1 MKEKYKMVLV
11 VLTLVIIFFSIFTV
25 FNQNQIK
32 NIVKAEIGIDPLIAK
47 IFAEEKTGIA
57 PYTLNLTALVL
68 DPEGEVTYRWDFG
81 DDETSDQM
89 NPMHTYQENGTYL
102 CVLTVKDEGGRESV
116 DSIRINVKPNEAPTA
131 TIFISHPTLIRPYVP
146 ILPKLAD
153 PWGGRK
159 LKLLMD
165 MSLIPASLSDIDG
178 DIHCEAQVY
187 DPEGDEIVS
196 YTWILQP
203 PTLTQL
209 SGATIRPTY
218 RFEGKSVTF
227 PLLYTYTN
235 GQYDVTL
242 IVEDSAGNNASVSV
256 PFKIEKSRFESQTNY
271 LIKTIILDMII
282 NKFYEQYLSEDQ
294 KHIIS
299 DPLWKYIFGP
309 INNTIFTILNLTI
322 LRILPENIRNIT
334 IGLYN
339 GIWSLVENK
348 FPKPLDNNKKTK
360 SIENKLLDNDKLKS
374 YI

>member
-1 MKEKYKMVLV
+1 MNEKLRMILIVF
-11 VLTLVIIFFSIFTV
+11 TLMVIIFSIFTV
-25 FNQNQIK
+25 INQNQIK
-32 NIVKAEIGIDPLIAK
+32 NIVKAEIGTDPIIAK
-47 IFAEEKTGIA
+47 IFVEEKTGIA
-57 PYTLNLTALVL
+57 PFTVNFSVLVL
-68 DPEGEVTYRWDFG
+68 DPKGNVTYNWDFG
-81 DDETSDQM
+81 DDAASNKI
-89 NPMHTYQENGTYL
+89 NPIHTYQQNGTYT
-102 CVLTVKDEGGRESV
+102 CFLTVTDEDGRESK
-116 DSIRINVKPNEAPTA
+116 DSMKINVKPNEAPTV
-131 TIFISHPTLIRPYVP
+131 TIFISHPTLIRQYVP
-146 ILPKLAD
+146 ILPQLAD

-159 LKLLMD
+159 LKMLMD
-165 MSLIPASLSDIDG
+165 LSIIPSSLLEIDG

-187 DPEGDEIVS
+187 DPEGDEIIS
-196 YTWILQP
+196 YTWVLQP

-218 RFEGKSVTF
+218 KFEGKSVKF

-271 LIKTIILDMII
+271 LIKTIILDMLI
-282 NKFYEQYLSEDQ
+282 NKFYEQYLSDDQ

-299 DPLWKYIFGP
+299 DPLWKYVFGP

-322 LRILPENIRNIT
+322 LRILPEGIRNIA

-339 GIWSLVENK
+339 GLWGFVENK
-348 FPKPLDNNKKTK
+348 FPKPLDDNKKTK
-360 SIENKLLDNDKLKS
+360 SIDNKLLGSNKLKS